1 MTSLSVRSRSSSRR
15 LLALSALAPLL
26 SLASFAGL
34 PACDVGVG
42 ATVKP
47 SANSASA
54 PPAKTANGASASASA
69 SAIAS
74 AAPSASPL
82 APPAV
87 APPASDVA
95 KLADAT
101 VSLADDLLARL
112 DGASSRE
119 AKDANDASAN
129 VVYAP
134 ASISAALAMTYGGAR
149 GPTAVELA
157 KTLHFDAL
165 GDEKVHLAWNQ
176 LLASWSSRATDNGGE
191 EPRLDVANRLFGQ
204 KDDGFLP
211 AFVALT
217 RDRYGAPIE
226 PVDYRGA
233 TESARLRINQWVS
246 DRTAKAIPS
255 LLAPGILSPASR
267 LALVNAV
274 HLKGAW
280 AQPFVPEATR
290 RESFESTP
298 GTKVDVPTM
307 HGLIDTRFVDGK
319 DAQIVALPFHSA
331 GALDLEVDVV
341 LPRAPTDGAAAA
353 KPSVREWAKSIDAAG
368 WAEVSLS
375 LPRFKI
381 GSSFELSSTLAAM
394 GMPSAFGAGADFSGM
409 TGTKDL
415 FVSAVVH
422 QAVLDVNESGA
433 EASAATA
440 VVMTDKGMPAYV
452 PMRVDRPFYVM
463 IRDHKSGAV
472 LFVAHVRTPAARA

>member
-1 MTSLSVRSRSSSRR
+1 MSRLFSRVRPPSGPVLALPTLTLPALPA
-15 LLALSALAPLL
+15 LLASIALV
-26 SLASFAGL
+26 SLASTVACDAGL
-34 PACDVGVG
+34 GPTDR
-42 ATVKP
+42 P
-47 SANSASA
+47 SA
-54 PPAKTANGASASASA
+54 TAAAV
-69 SAIAS
+69 
-74 AAPSASPL
+74 AAPSASPAASSAASSAIVVSPSPL
-82 APPAV
+82 APPSL

-112 DGASSRE
+112 DPGSAKAST
-119 AKDANDASAN
+119 ANL
-129 VVYAP
+129 VYAP
-134 ASISAALAMTYGGAR
+134 ASISAALAMTYAGAR
-149 GPTAVELA
+149 GPTAAEMS

-165 GDEKVHLAWNQ
+165 GGDALHVAWNQ
-176 LLASWSSRATDNGGE
+176 LLASWSASGPKPEKGAE
-191 EPRLDVANRLFGQ
+191 EPRLEVANRLFGQ
-204 KDDGFLP
+204 KDYAFLP
-211 AFVALT
+211 AFVSLT

-233 TESARLRINQWVS
+233 TEASRLHINQWVS
-246 DRTAKAIPS
+246 DHTAKAIPS
-255 LLAPGILSPASR
+255 LLVPGILSPSSR

-290 RESFESTP
+290 AASFEVAP
-298 GTKVDVPTM
+298 GTKLDVPTM
-307 HGLIDTRFVDGK
+307 HGLIDTRFVDAK
-319 DAQIVALPFHSA
+319 DAQIVALPFRSA
-331 GALDLEVDVV
+331 GAFDLEVDVV
-341 LPRAPTDGAAAA
+341 LPRAGTLAT
-353 KPSVREWAKSIDAAG
+353 PSVREWAKSIDGAG
-368 WAEVSLS
+368 YAEVSLS

-415 FVSAVVH
+415 SVTAVVH

-433 EASAATA
+433 GASAATA
-440 VVMTDKGMPAYV
+440 VVMNEMGMPAYV

-472 LFVAHVRTPAARA
+472 LFVAHVRNPALPA

>member
-1 MTSLSVRSRSSSRR
+1 MTRLSARASSQLRSRSALS
-15 LLALSALAPLL
+15 ALSALAPVASLACIV
-26 SLASFAGL
+26 SLASLASL
-34 PACDVGVG
+34 PACDAAAV
-42 ATVKP
+42 ASAKP
-47 SANSASA
+47 SATPNA
-54 PPAKTANGASASASA
+54 PTATASASASA
-69 SAIAS
+69 VVATPA
-74 AAPSASPL
+74 PL

-87 APPASDVA
+87 APPATDVA

-101 VSLADDLLARL
+101 VSLADELLARVDPGL
-112 DGASSRE
+112 T
-119 AKDANDASAN
+119 KDAN

-134 ASISAALAMTYGGAR
+134 ASISAALAMTYAGAR
-149 GPTAVELA
+149 GPTAVEIA

-165 GDEKVHLAWNQ
+165 GEEKLHLAWNQ
-176 LLASWSSRATDNGGE
+176 LLASWSARSQKSEKSENGENGE
-191 EPRLDVANRLFGQ
+191 KGPDEPRLEVANRLFGQ
-204 KDDGFLP
+204 KDYAFLP
-211 AFVALT
+211 SFVALT

-233 TESARLRINQWVS
+233 TEGARLRINQWVS
-246 DRTAKAIPS
+246 DQTAKSIPS
-255 LLAPGILSPASR
+255 LLAPGTLSPSSR

-280 AQPFVPEATR
+280 AQPFIPESTR
-290 RESFESTP
+290 SEPFESVP
-298 GTKVDVPTM
+298 GAKVDVPTM

-341 LPRAPTDGAAAA
+341 LPRAGA

-375 LPRFKI
+375 LPRFRI

-415 FVSAVVH
+415 FVTAVVH

-440 VVMTDKGMPAYV
+440 VVMTEKGMPAYV
-452 PMRVDRPFYVM
+452 PMRVDRPFFVM

-472 LFVAHVRTPAARA
+472 LFVAHVRNPASRA